1 VLMRKGKR
9 TFASRKRKI
18 AGLCAF
24 VLAGVI
30 GVGAYAFTASNT
42 IPPQSAGGGSA
53 VVSGYTE
60 VGKSYTFTPNGEETT
75 GVELI
80 LKGEQIPHDVKVA
93 LTAAAPTAKTE
104 WSDCPA
110 GVISEIKAKEYL
122 AKCTFSAAIKDTEG
136 LLLSVTAV
144 SEGEVIIG

>member
-1 VLMRKGKR
+1 MRKGKR

-42 IPPQSAGGGSA
+42 VPAQSAGGGSNT
-53 VVSGYTE
+53 VSGYTE
-60 VGKSYTFTPNGEETT
+60 VGKSYTFTANGEETT

-80 LKGEQIPHDVKVA
+80 LDGEQIPHDVKVA
-93 LTAAAPTAKTE
+93 LTTAAPTAAGE
-104 WSDCPA
+104 WSDCPVA
-110 GVISEIKAKEYL
+110 DISEIKAKEYL
-122 AKCTFSAAIKDTEG
+122 AKCTFSAAIPDGEG
-136 LLLSVTAV
+136 LKLSVTAV

>member
-1 VLMRKGKR
+1 MRKGKR

-30 GVGAYAFTASNT
+30 GVGAYAFTASN
-42 IPPQSAGGGSA
+42 IVPAQSAGGGSN

-60 VGKSYTFTPNGEETT
+60 VGKSYTFSANGEETT

-80 LKGEQIPHDVKVA
+80 LKGEQEPHDVKVA
-93 LTAAAPTAKTE
+93 LTKAAPTLSTE
-104 WSDCPA
+104 WSDCPEA
-110 GVISEIKAKEYL
+110 DISKLAAKEFL
-122 AKCTFSAAIKDTEG
+122 AKCTFKAAIPDAEG

-144 SEGEVIIG
+144 SQGEVIIG